1 MRIKYFLFGAAA
13 LALGACSNEENES
26 ISPSK
31 QQTKEAYVQVTVKLP
46 SASATRS
53 ETGNGGTTAEGVE
66 IGQTTENTISK
77 FQIVLIDKDGK
88 IAKSDTITT
97 GGNVPGS
104 TDTYTTDPI
113 KVQSLV
119 AGTKYKTYILV
130 NDSVDVR
137 ADDAYFTVSDADLT
151 KTIAKANKFLMTGMG
166 VDSVATGTD
175 VTAYTKESPLYL
187 GTVSVERAVARFD
200 YKDYNDNGNVYVLA
214 PGASSTD
221 PAELQVKLTGIA
233 LTNVSPTFY
242 MTKRVSADGT
252 NASWTLGGAE
262 TPTNYVVDHNWA
274 DKTLA
279 KWQAGT
285 KAPFLNTYAT
295 GTGVT
300 YKDLSSLSTDDNV
313 WSSGST
319 YDGGGYKIWTYCT
332 ENTIQADPTVNQ
344 INGLSTGVI
353 FKGEISGTMKAFN
366 TTDAAFKA
374 TAGNKVYIFDGNVL
388 GPWTS
393 VVACKNAD
401 FSTITDPTKRAEM
414 EALQTALKS
423 AFVTQGLSETDDATL
438 NPSAKLAAAGFTRYT
453 ADSAGKYYAYYV
465 YWNRHNDNGVSNVMG
480 PMEFAV
486 VRNNVYKLAV
496 TEIMR
501 LGHPKDPTKPT
512 PGTDPD
518 PDPDPD
524 EPDPEDPDE
533 DPSIYLKVA
542 VKVVPWT
549 VRVNNITF

>member
-13 LALGACSNEENES
+13 LALGACSSEENENVA
-26 ISPSK
+26 PSK
-31 QQTKEAYVQVTVKLP
+31 ANTEAYVQVTVKLP
-46 SASATRS
+46 SADATRS
-53 ETGNGGTTAEGVE
+53 ATTDGGTTAEGTE

-77 FQIVLIDKDGK
+77 FQIVLVDENGK
-88 IAKSDTITT
+88 TAYSDNIST

-113 KVQSLV
+113 KVQNLQASTEYTAYV
-119 AGTKYKTYILV
+119 LV
-130 NDSVDVR
+130 NDPNR
-137 ADDAYFTVSDADLT
+137 AGSMDEASIEVTSADLT
-151 KTIAKANKFLMTGMG
+151 GEGGIAEANKFLMTGKG
-166 VDSVATGTD
+166 ATTVETDED
-175 VTAYTKESPLYL
+175 VTTYTKESPLNL

-200 YKDYNDNGNVYVLA
+200 YKAVKENNVYEL
-214 PGASSTD
+214 GAT
-221 PAELQVKLTGIA
+221 AGELTVTLKGIA

-242 MTKRVSADGT
+242 VTKRVSDDGT
-252 NASWTLGGAE
+252 DDSWTLGGKE
-262 TPTNYVVDHNWA
+262 TSINYVVDHNWA

-285 KAPFLNTYAT
+285 KAPFFNTYAATT

-300 YKDLSSLSTDDNV
+300 YKDLSTLSIDDNV

-353 FKGEISGTMKAFN
+353 FKAEITGTMKAFN

-374 TAGNKVYIFDGNVL
+374 TADNKVYIFDGNVL

-401 FSTITDPTKRAEM
+401 FSSLSDPEKTEM
-414 EALQTALKS
+414 EALQAALKS
-423 AFVTQGLSETDDATL
+423 AFVAQGLSETEASNT
-438 NPSAKLAAAGFTRYT
+438 SAKLGAAGFTRYT

>member
-1 MRIKYFLFGAAA
+1 MKIKYFLFGAAA

-31 QQTKEAYVQVTVKLP
+31 QETKEAYVQVTVKLP

-53 ETGNGGTTAEGVE
+53 ETGDDGTTEQGVE
-66 IGQTTENTISK
+66 IGKDYENTISK
-77 FQIVLIDKDGK
+77 FQIVLIDNNGR

-104 TDTYTTDPI
+104 SDTYTTDPI
-113 KVQSLV
+113 KVQSLQ
-119 AGTKYKTYILV
+119 AGVKYKTYVLV
-130 NDSVDVR
+130 NDSVGITDSLS
-137 ADDAYFTVSDADLT
+137 YLTVSDADLT

-166 VDSVATGTD
+166 VDSVTTGTD
-175 VTAYTKESPLYL
+175 VTAYTKESPLNL

-200 YKDYNDNGNVYVLA
+200 YKAVKTNNVYEL
-214 PGASSTD
+214 GATD
-221 PAELQVKLTGIA
+221 GELTVTLKGIA

-252 NASWTLGGAE
+252 DASWTLGGAE

-274 DKTLA
+274 NKTLA

-295 GTGVT
+295 GTGVDYT
-300 YKDLSSLSTDDNV
+300 DLSTGLGDDDNP
-313 WSSGST
+313 WSVTSK
-319 YDGGGYKIWTYCT
+319 DIDGYKIWTYCT

-353 FKGEISGTMKAFN
+353 FKAEITGTMKNFKD
-366 TTDAAFKA
+366 TDVSFKA

-388 GPWTS
+388 GDWEN

-401 FSTITDPTKRAEM
+401 ATLITDPTEKAEL

-423 AFVTQGLSETDDATL
+423 AFTAQGLSETDDATL
-438 NPSAKLAAAGFTRYT
+438 NTSAKLAAAGFTRYT
-453 ADSAGKYYAYYV
+453 ADSAGKYYTYYV

-542 VKVVPWT
+542 VKVVPWS
-549 VRVNNITF
+549 VRVNDIKF

>member
-31 QQTKEAYVQVTVKLP
+31 QETKEAYVQVTVKLP

-53 ETGNGGTTAEGVE
+53 ETGDGGTTDQGVE
-66 IGQTTENTISK
+66 IGKDYENTISK
-77 FQIVLIDKDGK
+77 FQIVLIDNNGR

-113 KVQSLV
+113 KVQSLQ
-119 AGTKYKTYILV
+119 AGVKYKTYVLV
-130 NDSVDVR
+130 NDSVGITDSLS
-137 ADDAYFTVSDADLT
+137 YLTVSDADLT

-166 VDSVATGTD
+166 VDSVTTGTD
-175 VTAYTKESPLYL
+175 VTAYTKESPLNL

-200 YKDYNDNGNVYVLA
+200 YKAVKTNNVYEL
-214 PGASSTD
+214 GATD
-221 PAELQVKLTGIA
+221 GELTVTLKGIA

-252 NASWTLGGAE
+252 DNKWKLGGAE

-274 DKTLA
+274 NKTLA

-295 GTGVT
+295 GTGVDYT
-300 YKDLSSLSTDDNV
+300 DLSTGLGDDDNP
-313 WSSGST
+313 WSVTSE
-319 YDGGGYKIWTYCT
+319 DIDGYKIWTYCT

-353 FKGEISGTMKAFN
+353 FKAEITGTMKNFKD
-366 TTDAAFKA
+366 TDVSFKA

-388 GPWTS
+388 GDWEN

-401 FSTITDPTKRAEM
+401 ATLITDPAEKTAL
-414 EALQTALKS
+414 ENLQTALKS
-423 AFVTQGLSETDDATL
+423 AFTAQGLSETDDATL
-438 NPSAKLAAAGFTRYT
+438 NTSAKLAAAGFTRYT
-453 ADSAGKYYAYYV
+453 ADSAGKYYTYYV

-549 VRVNNITF
+549 VRLNNITF